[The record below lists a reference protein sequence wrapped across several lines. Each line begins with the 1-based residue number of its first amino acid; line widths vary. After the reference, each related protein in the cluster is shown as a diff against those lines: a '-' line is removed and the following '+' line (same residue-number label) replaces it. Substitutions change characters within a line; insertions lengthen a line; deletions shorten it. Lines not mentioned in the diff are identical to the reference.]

1 LSRTPRLRS
10 RRRVSVGLPSL
21 PGPNPSSCSSRLPS
35 VTSVLVS
42 TYPRVEFFRHSAGSL
57 VVGRE
62 ITQCAGDLSLDE
74 PIYDKYVLS
83 VRGFDL
89 VVTAQNEFHVVIEKG
104 EDGYYVAS
112 VVELPGCHTQAR
124 ELSELDDR
132 VKEVITLYLEA
143 EGENLAVPEFI
154 ALKKVKI

>member
-1 LSRTPRLRS
+1 M
-10 RRRVSVGLPSL
+10 
-21 PGPNPSSCSSRLPS
+21 
-35 VTSVLVS
+35 
-42 TYPRVEFFRHSAGSL
+42 
-57 VVGRE
+57 
-62 ITQCAGDLSLDE
+62 
-74 PIYDKYVLS
+74 
-83 VRGFDL
+83 

-104 EDGYYVAS
+104 EDGYYVGS

-143 EGENLAVPEFI
+143 EGENLTVPEFI

>member
-1 LSRTPRLRS
+1 M
-10 RRRVSVGLPSL
+10 
-21 PGPNPSSCSSRLPS
+21 
-35 VTSVLVS
+35 
-42 TYPRVEFFRHSAGSL
+42 
-57 VVGRE
+57 E
-62 ITQCAGDLSLDE
+62 IIRCAGDLSLDE
-74 PIYDKYVLS
+74 PICDKHVL
-83 VRGFDL
+83 VLRGFDL

-104 EDGYYVAS
+104 EDGYYVAT

-143 EGENLAVPEFI
+143 EGESLTVPEFI

>member
-1 LSRTPRLRS
+1 MSA
-10 RRRVSVGLPSL
+10 
-21 PGPNPSSCSSRLPS
+21 
-35 VTSVLVS
+35 LVP
-42 TYPRVEFFRHSAGSL
+42 TYPRVEFFGHSAGSL
-57 VVGRE
+57 VVGWE
-62 ITQCAGDLSLDE
+62 ISRYAGGLSLDE

-83 VRGFDL
+83 LRAFVL

-104 EDGYYVAS
+104 EDGYYVGS

-124 ELSELDDR
+124 DLSELDDR

-143 EGENLAVPEFI
+143 EGENLTVPEFI